1 MFQWIVKLLNDIK
14 IRNKLLLA
22 FLLTTLLPVLLVG
35 GYLTF
40 EMRTMAFQSAL
51 EQASINVDRVKKRTE
66 EVIGVSQDIAYRL
79 SNDARLKRL
88 AIRQYVSTYD
98 VVEAY
103 RDYSDMREYLRLYKD
118 ISNIRLYT
126 DNATLLNNWELI
138 NPSPEIKESQWYQ
151 RAQRYDSLV
160 GWEYIEDERD
170 KRNYLSLVRKI
181 ELEGSSKIGVLVINV
196 NSQQLASILSQ
207 ESFDTMIVD
216 DQDNIIAANR
226 KDRTGKKLVDVSFD
240 TKLLGQGSGSYEAV
254 VDGEASKIVIEE
266 LKPQSSR
273 NALRIIS
280 VFSIESIVKE
290 PNQVIKLSITVVAI
304 SVLLAFLIIY
314 SFSSLFSRRLLHLSR
329 HINRVSTGDFD
340 TTLKIDGKDEIALLA
355 RQFNSMVRSI
365 NDLMYEV
372 QESNA
377 QNSLLEQKQNDIR
390 FKMLASQINPHFLFN
405 ALEAIR
411 MEAHMKGQVE
421 IARVVRLLGKMMRSN
436 LEVGRSKILLSQE
449 LEVVRCYLDIQQFRY
464 EERLKYQFT
473 IDPAVESLYMPPLLI
488 QPLVENAVVHGL
500 DNKMEGA
507 FVTVEVVQAGDH
519 AKFTI
524 TDNGVGISPIQLE
537 ELLNTLERKEEREGE
552 RIGLRNVH
560 DRLKLS
566 YGAEYGLTIESRPNV
581 GTVIFFCI
589 PMEDNNL

>member
-216 DQDNIIAANR
+216 DQENIIAANR
-226 KDRTGKKLVDVSFD
+226 KDRTGKKLADVSFD

-266 LKPQSSR
+266 LKPQASR

-280 VFSIESIVKE
+280 VFSIESIVKG

-340 TTLKIDGKDEIALLA
+340 TTLKMDGKDEIALLA

-473 IDPAVESLYMPPLLI
+473 VDPAVESLYMPPLLI
-488 QPLVENAVVHGL
+488 QPLVENAVIHGL

-507 FVTVEVVQAGDH
+507 FVTVEVVQVGDH

-524 TDNGVGISPIQLE
+524 TDNGVGISPIKLE
-537 ELLNTLERKEEREGE
+537 KLLKTLEHQEEREGE

-581 GTVIFFCI
+581 GTVIYFCI

>member
-1 MFQWIVKLLNDIK
+1 MFQWMVKLLNDIK

-138 NPSPEIKESQWYQ
+138 NPSPAIKESEWYQ
-151 RAQRYDSLV
+151 RAQRYDSFV

-226 KDRTGKKLVDVSFD
+226 KDRTGKKLADVSFD

-473 IDPAVESLYMPPLLI
+473 VDPVVESLYMPPLLI
-488 QPLVENAVVHGL
+488 QPLVENAVIHGL

-507 FVTVEVVQAGDH
+507 FVTVEVVQVGDH

>member
-1 MFQWIVKLLNDIK
+1 MFQWFVKVLNDIK

-35 GYLTF
+35 GYLTI
-40 EMRTMAFQSAL
+40 EMRTMAFENAL

-79 SNDARLKRL
+79 SNDARLKKL

-103 RDYSDMREYLRLYKD
+103 RDYTDMREYLRLYKD

-138 NPSPEIKESQWYQ
+138 NPSSAIKESQWYQ

-170 KRNYLSLVRKI
+170 QRNYLSLVRKI

-196 NSQQLASILSQ
+196 NSHQLTSILSQ

-226 KDRTGKKLVDVSFD
+226 SDRTGKKLEDVSFD
-240 TKLLGQGSGSYEAV
+240 TKLLGQGSGSYEAE

-266 LKPQSSR
+266 LKPQASR

-280 VFSIESIVKE
+280 VFSIDSIVKE
-290 PNQVIKLSITVVAI
+290 PNRVIKLSITVIAV

-314 SFSSLFSRRLLHLSR
+314 SFSSLFSRRLLQLSR

-340 TTLKIDGKDEIALLA
+340 TSLKIDGKDEIALLA

-365 NDLMYEV
+365 NDLMFEV
-372 QESNA
+372 QESND

-405 ALEAIR
+405 ALESIR

-464 EERLKYQFT
+464 EDRLKYQF
-473 IDPAVESLYMPPLLI
+473 IVDPAVESLYIPPLI
-488 QPLVENAVVHGL
+488 VQPLVENAVIHGL
-500 DNKMEGA
+500 DNTMDGA
-507 FVTVEVVQAGDH
+507 MVTVNIKREQNH
-519 AKFTI
+519 AVFTI
-524 TDNGVGISPIQLE
+524 TDNGAGITPDKLE
-537 ELLNTLERKEEREGE
+537 QIRYTLEVRDEQEEA

-566 YGAEYGLTIESRPNV
+566 YGVEYGLNIESRMNE
-581 GTVIFFCI
+581 GTSITFRI
-589 PMEDNNL
+589 PMEDINL

>member
-1 MFQWIVKLLNDIK
+1 MFQWMVRLLNDIK

-138 NPSPEIKESQWYQ
+138 NPSPAIKESEWYQ
-151 RAQRYDSLV
+151 RAQRYDSFV

-226 KDRTGKKLVDVSFD
+226 KDRTGKKLADVSFD

-304 SVLLAFLIIY
+304 SVLNYI
-314 SFSSLFSRRLLHLSR
+314 
-329 HINRVSTGDFD
+329 
-340 TTLKIDGKDEIALLA
+340 
-355 RQFNSMVRSI
+355 
-365 NDLMYEV
+365 
-372 QESNA
+372 
-377 QNSLLEQKQNDIR
+377 
-390 FKMLASQINPHFLFN
+390 
-405 ALEAIR
+405 
-411 MEAHMKGQVE
+411 
-421 IARVVRLLGKMMRSN
+421 
-436 LEVGRSKILLSQE
+436 
-449 LEVVRCYLDIQQFRY
+449 
-464 EERLKYQFT
+464 
-473 IDPAVESLYMPPLLI
+473 
-488 QPLVENAVVHGL
+488 
-500 DNKMEGA
+500 
-507 FVTVEVVQAGDH
+507 
-519 AKFTI
+519 
-524 TDNGVGISPIQLE
+524 
-537 ELLNTLERKEEREGE
+537 
-552 RIGLRNVH
+552 
-560 DRLKLS
+560 
-566 YGAEYGLTIESRPNV
+566 
-581 GTVIFFCI
+581 
-589 PMEDNNL
+589 

>member
-1 MFQWIVKLLNDIK
+1 MFQWMVKLLNDIK

-138 NPSPEIKESQWYQ
+138 NPSPAIKESEWYQ
-151 RAQRYDSLV
+151 RAQRYDSFV

-226 KDRTGKKLVDVSFD
+226 KDRTGKKLADVSFD

-473 IDPAVESLYMPPLLI
+473 VDPAVESLYMPPLLI
-488 QPLVENAVVHGL
+488 QPLVENAVIHGL

-507 FVTVEVVQAGDH
+507 FVTVEVVQVGDH

>member
-1 MFQWIVKLLNDIK
+1 M
-14 IRNKLLLA
+14 
-22 FLLTTLLPVLLVG
+22 
-35 GYLTF
+35 
-40 EMRTMAFQSAL
+40 
-51 EQASINVDRVKKRTE
+51 
-66 EVIGVSQDIAYRL
+66 
-79 SNDARLKRL
+79 
-88 AIRQYVSTYD
+88 
-98 VVEAY
+98 
-103 RDYSDMREYLRLYKD
+103 
-118 ISNIRLYT
+118 
-126 DNATLLNNWELI
+126 
-138 NPSPEIKESQWYQ
+138 
-151 RAQRYDSLV
+151 
-160 GWEYIEDERD
+160 
-170 KRNYLSLVRKI
+170 
-181 ELEGSSKIGVLVINV
+181 
-196 NSQQLASILSQ
+196 
-207 ESFDTMIVD
+207 
-216 DQDNIIAANR
+216 
-226 KDRTGKKLVDVSFD
+226 
-240 TKLLGQGSGSYEAV
+240 
-254 VDGEASKIVIEE
+254 
-266 LKPQSSR
+266 
-273 NALRIIS
+273 
-280 VFSIESIVKE
+280 
-290 PNQVIKLSITVVAI
+290 
-304 SVLLAFLIIY
+304 
-314 SFSSLFSRRLLHLSR
+314 FSRRLLHLSR

-473 IDPAVESLYMPPLLI
+473 VDPAVESLYMPPLLI
-488 QPLVENAVVHGL
+488 QPLVENAVIHGL

-507 FVTVEVVQAGDH
+507 FVTVEVVQVGDH

-524 TDNGVGISPIQLE
+524 TDNGVGISPNKLE
-537 ELLNTLERKEEREGE
+537 ELQNTLEHQEEREGE

>member
-1 MFQWIVKLLNDIK
+1 MFHWFIKVLNDIK

-35 GYLTF
+35 GYLTI
-40 EMRTMAFQSAL
+40 EMRTMAFENAL

-66 EVIGVSQDIAYRL
+66 EVIGVSQDISYRL
-79 SNDARLKRL
+79 TNDTRLKKL
-88 AIRQYVSTYD
+88 AIHQYVSTYD

-103 RDYSDMREYLRLYKD
+103 RDYSDMREYLRLYKEL
-118 ISNIRLYT
+118 SNIRLYT

-138 NPSPEIKESQWYQ
+138 NPSPAIKESQWYQ

-170 KRNYLSLVRKI
+170 KRKYLSLVRKV

-196 NSQQLASILSQ
+196 NSQQLTSILNQ

-216 DQDNIIAANR
+216 DQNNIIASNR
-226 KDRTGKKLVDVSFD
+226 KERAGKKLAEVSFD
-240 TKLLGQGSGSYEAV
+240 TELLGEGSGSYDAV

-266 LKPQSSR
+266 LKPMASR

-280 VFSIESIVKE
+280 VFSIESIMKE
-290 PNQVIKLSITVVAI
+290 PNRVIKLSITVIAV
-304 SVLLAFLIIY
+304 SVLLAFFIIY

-340 TTLKIDGKDEIALLA
+340 TSIKMDGRDEIGLLA

-377 QNSLLEQKQNDIR
+377 QNHLLEQKQNDIR

-436 LEVGRSKILLSQE
+436 LEVGRSKVLLSQE

-464 EERLKYQFT
+464 EERLKYQF
-473 IDPAVESLYMPPLLI
+473 IVDPAVESLYMPPLI
-488 QPLVENAVVHGL
+488 VQPLVENAVIHGL
-500 DNKMEGA
+500 DNTTNGA
-507 FVTVEVVQAGDH
+507 MVTVNIKQEENH
-519 AKFTI
+519 AVFTI
-524 TDNGVGISPIQLE
+524 TDNGAGIAPERLE
-537 ELLNTLERKEEREGE
+537 QILNTLEIGEEQEGA

-566 YGAEYGLTIESRPNV
+566 YGAEYGLSIESRLNE
-581 GTVIFFCI
+581 GTSITFRI
-589 PMEDNNL
+589 PMEDINL

>member
-1 MFQWIVKLLNDIK
+1 
-14 IRNKLLLA
+14 
-22 FLLTTLLPVLLVG
+22 
-35 GYLTF
+35 
-40 EMRTMAFQSAL
+40 MAFQSAL

-266 LKPQSSR
+266 LKPQASR

-473 IDPAVESLYMPPLLI
+473 VDPAVESLYMPPLLI
-488 QPLVENAVVHGL
+488 QPLVENAVIHGL

-507 FVTVEVVQAGDH
+507 FVTVEVVKVGDH

>member
-79 SNDARLKRL
+79 SNDARLKKL

-138 NPSPEIKESQWYQ
+138 NPSSVIKESQWYQ

-226 KDRTGKKLVDVSFD
+226 KDRTGKKLADVSFD

-266 LKPQSSR
+266 LKPQASR

-340 TTLKIDGKDEIALLA
+340 TALKIDGKDEIALLA

-421 IARVVRLLGKMMRSN
+421 IARVVRLLGKLMRSN

-473 IDPAVESLYMPPLLI
+473 VDPAVESLYMPPLLI
-488 QPLVENAVVHGL
+488 QPLVENAVIHGL
-500 DNKMEGA
+500 DNTMEGA
-507 FVTVEVVQAGDH
+507 FVTVEVVQVGDH

-524 TDNGVGISPIQLE
+524 TDNGVGISPIKLE
-537 ELLNTLERKEEREGE
+537 ELLKTLEHQEEREGE

>member
-266 LKPQSSR
+266 LKPQASR

-473 IDPAVESLYMPPLLI
+473 VDPAVESLYMPPLLI
-488 QPLVENAVVHGL
+488 QPLVENAVIHGL

-507 FVTVEVVQAGDH
+507 FVTVEVVKVGDH

>member
-79 SNDARLKRL
+79 SNDARLKKL

-138 NPSPEIKESQWYQ
+138 NPSSEIKESQWYQ

-226 KDRTGKKLVDVSFD
+226 KDRTGKKLADVSFD

-266 LKPQSSR
+266 LKPQASR

-340 TTLKIDGKDEIALLA
+340 TALKIDGKDEIALLA

-421 IARVVRLLGKMMRSN
+421 IARVVRLLGKLMRSN
-436 LEVGRSKILLSQE
+436 LEAGRSKILLSQE

-473 IDPAVESLYMPPLLI
+473 VDPAVESLYMPPLLI
-488 QPLVENAVVHGL
+488 QPLVENAVIHGL

-507 FVTVEVVQAGDH
+507 FVTVEVVQVGDH

-524 TDNGVGISPIQLE
+524 TDNGVGISPIKLE
-537 ELLNTLERKEEREGE
+537 KLLKTLEHQEEREGE

>member
-1 MFQWIVKLLNDIK
+1 MFQWMVKLLNDIK

-196 NSQQLASILSQ
+196 NSQQLTSILSQ

-226 KDRTGKKLVDVSFD
+226 KDRTGKKLADVSFD

-266 LKPQSSR
+266 LKPQASR

-473 IDPAVESLYMPPLLI
+473 VDPAVESLYMPPLLI
-488 QPLVENAVVHGL
+488 QPLVENAVIHGL

-507 FVTVEVVQAGDH
+507 FVTVEVVQVGDH

>member
-266 LKPQSSR
+266 LKPQASR

-488 QPLVENAVVHGL
+488 QPLVENAVIHGL

-507 FVTVEVVQAGDH
+507 FVTVEVVQVGDH

>member
-1 MFQWIVKLLNDIK
+1 MFQWMVKLLNDIK

-196 NSQQLASILSQ
+196 NSQQLTSILSQ

-266 LKPQSSR
+266 LKPQASR

-340 TTLKIDGKDEIALLA
+340 TTLKMDGKDEIALLA

-421 IARVVRLLGKMMRSN
+421 IARVVRLLGKMMRSS

-473 IDPAVESLYMPPLLI
+473 VDPAVESLYMPPLLI
-488 QPLVENAVVHGL
+488 QPLVENAVIHGL

-507 FVTVEVVQAGDH
+507 FVTVEVVQVGDH

>member
-1 MFQWIVKLLNDIK
+1 M
-14 IRNKLLLA
+14 
-22 FLLTTLLPVLLVG
+22 
-35 GYLTF
+35 
-40 EMRTMAFQSAL
+40 
-51 EQASINVDRVKKRTE
+51 
-66 EVIGVSQDIAYRL
+66 

-138 NPSPEIKESQWYQ
+138 NPSPAIKESEWYQ
-151 RAQRYDSLV
+151 RAQRYDSFV

-226 KDRTGKKLVDVSFD
+226 KDRTGKKLADVSFD

-355 RQFNSMVRSI
+355 RQFNSMVRSV

-377 QNSLLEQKQNDIR
+377 QNRLLEQKQNDIR

-421 IARVVRLLGKMMRSN
+421 IARVVRLLGKMMRSS
-436 LEVGRSKILLSQE
+436 LEVGRSKVLLSQE

-473 IDPAVESLYMPPLLI
+473 VDPAVETLYMPPLLI
-488 QPLVENAVVHGL
+488 QPLVENAVIHGL
-500 DNKMEGA
+500 DNTMEGA
-507 FVTVEVVQAGDH
+507 FVTVEVIQVGDH

-524 TDNGVGISPIQLE
+524 TDNGVGISPIKLE
-537 ELLNTLERKEEREGE
+537 ELQNTLERQEEREGE

-566 YGAEYGLTIESRPNV
+566 YGAEYGLTIESKPNV

>member
-1 MFQWIVKLLNDIK
+1 MFQWMVKLLNDIK

-138 NPSPEIKESQWYQ
+138 NPSPEIKVSQWYQ

-226 KDRTGKKLVDVSFD
+226 KDRTGKKLADVSFD

-266 LKPQSSR
+266 LKPQYSR

-473 IDPAVESLYMPPLLI
+473 VDPAVESLYMPPLLI
-488 QPLVENAVVHGL
+488 QPLVENAVIHGL

-507 FVTVEVVQAGDH
+507 FVTVEVVQVGDY

-524 TDNGVGISPIQLE
+524 TDNGVGISSNKLE
-537 ELLNTLERKEEREGE
+537 ELQNTLERQEEREGE

-566 YGAEYGLTIESRPNV
+566 YGVEYGLTIESRPNV

>member
-1 MFQWIVKLLNDIK
+1 MFQWMVKLLNDIK

-196 NSQQLASILSQ
+196 NSQQLTSILSQ

-226 KDRTGKKLVDVSFD
+226 KDRTGKKLADVSFD

-266 LKPQSSR
+266 LKPQASR

-340 TTLKIDGKDEIALLA
+340 TTLKMDGKDEIALLA

-421 IARVVRLLGKMMRSN
+421 IARVVRLLGKMMRSS

-473 IDPAVESLYMPPLLI
+473 VDPAVESLYMPPLLI
-488 QPLVENAVVHGL
+488 QPLVENAVIHGL

-507 FVTVEVVQAGDH
+507 FVTVEVVQVGDH

>member
-266 LKPQSSR
+266 LKPQASR

-473 IDPAVESLYMPPLLI
+473 VDPAVESLYMPPLLI
-488 QPLVENAVVHGL
+488 QPLVENAVIHGL

-507 FVTVEVVQAGDH
+507 FVTVEVVQVGDH

>member
-1 MFQWIVKLLNDIK
+1 MFHWFIKVLNDIK

-35 GYLTF
+35 GYLTI
-40 EMRTMAFQSAL
+40 EMRTMAFENAL

-66 EVIGVSQDIAYRL
+66 EVIGVSQDISYRL
-79 SNDARLKRL
+79 TNDTRLKKL
-88 AIRQYVSTYD
+88 AIHQYVSTYD

-103 RDYSDMREYLRLYKD
+103 RDYSDMREYLRLYKEL
-118 ISNIRLYT
+118 SNIRLYT

-138 NPSPEIKESQWYQ
+138 NPSPAIKESQWYQ

-170 KRNYLSLVRKI
+170 KLKYLSLVRKV

-196 NSQQLASILSQ
+196 NSQQLTSILNQ

-216 DQDNIIAANR
+216 DQNNIIASNR
-226 KDRTGKKLVDVSFD
+226 KERAGKKLAEVSFD
-240 TKLLGQGSGSYEAV
+240 TELLGEGSGSYDAV

-266 LKPQSSR
+266 LKPMSSR

-280 VFSIESIVKE
+280 VFSIDSIMKE
-290 PNQVIKLSITVVAI
+290 PNRVIKLSITVIAV
-304 SVLLAFLIIY
+304 SVLLAFFIIY

-340 TTLKIDGKDEIALLA
+340 TSIKMDGRDEIGLLA

-372 QESNA
+372 QASNA
-377 QNSLLEQKQNDIR
+377 QNHLLEQKQNDIR

-436 LEVGRSKILLSQE
+436 LEVGRSKVLLSQE

-464 EERLKYQFT
+464 EERLKYQF
-473 IDPAVESLYMPPLLI
+473 IVDPAVESLYMPPLI
-488 QPLVENAVVHGL
+488 VQPLVENAVIHGL
-500 DNKMEGA
+500 DNTTNGA
-507 FVTVEVVQAGDH
+507 MVTVNIKQEENH
-519 AKFTI
+519 AVFTI
-524 TDNGVGISPIQLE
+524 TDNGAGIAPERLE
-537 ELLNTLERKEEREGE
+537 QIRKTLDIGEEQEGA

-566 YGAEYGLTIESRPNV
+566 YGAEYGLSIESRLNE
-581 GTVIFFCI
+581 GTSITFRI
-589 PMEDNNL
+589 PMEDINL

>member
-1 MFQWIVKLLNDIK
+1 M
-14 IRNKLLLA
+14 
-22 FLLTTLLPVLLVG
+22 
-35 GYLTF
+35 
-40 EMRTMAFQSAL
+40 
-51 EQASINVDRVKKRTE
+51 
-66 EVIGVSQDIAYRL
+66 
-79 SNDARLKRL
+79 
-88 AIRQYVSTYD
+88 
-98 VVEAY
+98 
-103 RDYSDMREYLRLYKD
+103 
-118 ISNIRLYT
+118 
-126 DNATLLNNWELI
+126 
-138 NPSPEIKESQWYQ
+138 
-151 RAQRYDSLV
+151 
-160 GWEYIEDERD
+160 
-170 KRNYLSLVRKI
+170 
-181 ELEGSSKIGVLVINV
+181 
-196 NSQQLASILSQ
+196 
-207 ESFDTMIVD
+207 
-216 DQDNIIAANR
+216 
-226 KDRTGKKLVDVSFD
+226 
-240 TKLLGQGSGSYEAV
+240 
-254 VDGEASKIVIEE
+254 
-266 LKPQSSR
+266 
-273 NALRIIS
+273 
-280 VFSIESIVKE
+280 
-290 PNQVIKLSITVVAI
+290 IKLSITVVAI

-473 IDPAVESLYMPPLLI
+473 VDPAVESLYMPPLLI
-488 QPLVENAVVHGL
+488 QPLVENAVIHGL

-507 FVTVEVVQAGDH
+507 FVTVEVVQVGDH

>member
-266 LKPQSSR
+266 LKPQASR

-473 IDPAVESLYMPPLLI
+473 VDPAVESLYMPPLLI
-488 QPLVENAVVHGL
+488 QPLVENAVIHGL

-507 FVTVEVVQAGDH
+507 FVTVEVVQVGDH

-581 GTVIFFCI
+581 GTIIFFCI

>member
-266 LKPQSSR
+266 LKPQASR

-411 MEAHMKGQVE
+411 MEAHMKGQME

-473 IDPAVESLYMPPLLI
+473 VDPAVESLYMPPLLI
-488 QPLVENAVVHGL
+488 QPLVENAVIHGL

-507 FVTVEVVQAGDH
+507 FVTVEVVQVGDH

>member
-507 FVTVEVVQAGDH
+507 FVTVEVVQVGDH

>member
-1 MFQWIVKLLNDIK
+1 M
-14 IRNKLLLA
+14 
-22 FLLTTLLPVLLVG
+22 
-35 GYLTF
+35 
-40 EMRTMAFQSAL
+40 
-51 EQASINVDRVKKRTE
+51 
-66 EVIGVSQDIAYRL
+66 
-79 SNDARLKRL
+79 
-88 AIRQYVSTYD
+88 
-98 VVEAY
+98 
-103 RDYSDMREYLRLYKD
+103 
-118 ISNIRLYT
+118 
-126 DNATLLNNWELI
+126 
-138 NPSPEIKESQWYQ
+138 
-151 RAQRYDSLV
+151 
-160 GWEYIEDERD
+160 
-170 KRNYLSLVRKI
+170 
-181 ELEGSSKIGVLVINV
+181 
-196 NSQQLASILSQ
+196 
-207 ESFDTMIVD
+207 
-216 DQDNIIAANR
+216 
-226 KDRTGKKLVDVSFD
+226 
-240 TKLLGQGSGSYEAV
+240 
-254 VDGEASKIVIEE
+254 
-266 LKPQSSR
+266 
-273 NALRIIS
+273 
-280 VFSIESIVKE
+280 
-290 PNQVIKLSITVVAI
+290 
-304 SVLLAFLIIY
+304 
-314 SFSSLFSRRLLHLSR
+314 FSRRLLHLSR

-473 IDPAVESLYMPPLLI
+473 VDPAVESLYMPPLLI
-488 QPLVENAVVHGL
+488 QPLVENAVIHGL

-507 FVTVEVVQAGDH
+507 FVTVEVVQVGDH

>member
-1 MFQWIVKLLNDIK
+1 MFQWMVRLLNDIK

-226 KDRTGKKLVDVSFD
+226 KDRTGKKLADVSFD

-355 RQFNSMVRSI
+355 RQFNSMVRSV

-377 QNSLLEQKQNDIR
+377 QNRLLERKQNDIR

-421 IARVVRLLGKMMRSN
+421 IARVVRLLGKMMRSS
-436 LEVGRSKILLSQE
+436 LEVGRSKVLLSQE

-473 IDPAVESLYMPPLLI
+473 VDPAVETLYMPPLLI
-488 QPLVENAVVHGL
+488 QPLVENAVIHGL
-500 DNKMEGA
+500 DNTMEGA
-507 FVTVEVVQAGDH
+507 FVTVEVIQVGDH

-524 TDNGVGISPIQLE
+524 TDNGVGISPIKLE
-537 ELLNTLERKEEREGE
+537 ELQNTLERQEEREGE

>member
-1 MFQWIVKLLNDIK
+1 MFQWMVRLLNDIK

-226 KDRTGKKLVDVSFD
+226 KDRTGKKLADVSFD

-355 RQFNSMVRSI
+355 RQFNSMVRSV

-377 QNSLLEQKQNDIR
+377 QNRLLEQKQNDIR

-421 IARVVRLLGKMMRSN
+421 IARVVRLLGKMMRSS
-436 LEVGRSKILLSQE
+436 LEVGRSKVLLSQE

-473 IDPAVESLYMPPLLI
+473 VDPAVETLYMPPLLI
-488 QPLVENAVVHGL
+488 QPLVENAVIHGL
-500 DNKMEGA
+500 DNTMEGA
-507 FVTVEVVQAGDH
+507 FVTVEVIQVGDH

-524 TDNGVGISPIQLE
+524 TDNGVGISPIKLE
-537 ELLNTLERKEEREGE
+537 ELQNTLERQEEREGE

>member
-35 GYLTF
+35 GYLTI
-40 EMRTMAFQSAL
+40 EMRTMAFNSAL

-126 DNATLLNNWELI
+126 DNSTLLNNWELI
-138 NPSPEIKESQWYQ
+138 NPSPEIKESEWYQ
-151 RAQRYDSLV
+151 RAQRYDSFV

-170 KRNYLSLVRKI
+170 QRKYLSLVRKI

-196 NSQQLASILSQ
+196 NSQQLTSILSQ

-226 KDRTGKKLVDVSFD
+226 KDRTGKKLADVSFD
-240 TKLLGQGSGSYEAV
+240 TKLLGQGSGSYEAE

-290 PNQVIKLSITVVAI
+290 PNRVIKLSITVIAI

-314 SFSSLFSRRLLHLSR
+314 SFSSLFSRRLLYLSR

-340 TTLKIDGKDEIALLA
+340 TTLKIDGKDEIGLLA

-411 MEAHMKGQVE
+411 MEAHMKGQAE

-436 LEVGRSKILLSQE
+436 LEVGRNKILLSQE

-473 IDPAVESLYMPPLLI
+473 VDPAVESIYMPPLLI
-488 QPLVENAVVHGL
+488 QPLVENAVIHGL

-524 TDNGVGISPIQLE
+524 TDNGVGISSNKLE
-537 ELLNTLERKEEREGE
+537 ELRNTLNRQEEREGE

-566 YGAEYGLTIESRPNV
+566 YGEEYGLTIESRPNV